1 MQVSKS
7 ANLHHARHIHPFIS
21 LSAGWVLI
29 FKQTAK
35 LSNSSEEWHLSDFI
49 RHLCRHEK
57 SRELALFVHKTKARR
72 LFTAFYRLWTCSAP
86 DLLFRF
92 HFEMASKRLWF
103 MRIVYPNNYQI
114 MINSTMINFDPII
127 YIKIVKIHA
136 TMKGIWS
143 LETLDTK
150 ALLVD
155 PRSKLMQSWSARR
168 TNPLSLPTEVN
179 NWVKTD
185 QTRNRVLYM
194 ASQAP
199 ADYDL
204 ENAYQTLINTYCK
217 SWIANASKRRYQL
230 SCDIRSHGDPDDIH
244 QISSDISRAR
254 TSSIFGWCRV
264 T

>member
-1 MQVSKS
+1 MLWDMMLPDIVMLIIVDPYQHEYPLLVMSDLQMIHALAFRVSSMSPSFQQKLQMLWSCEQPRSHQLIGDMFQYRQSLRRPLFLGVMQILPSIPCLSFKGQGAMQVSKS

-92 HFEMASKRLWF
+92 HFEMASKMLWF

-114 MINSTMINFDPII
+114 RMPWKESEAWKPWTR
-127 YIKIVKIHA
+127 KHC
-136 TMKGIWS
+136 
-143 LETLDTK
+143 
-150 ALLVD
+150 LLTRGQSSCSRGRRVGPTRCPSQ
-155 PRSKLMQSWSARR
+155 PR
-168 TNPLSLPTEVN
+168 
-179 NWVKTD
+179 
-185 QTRNRVLYM
+185 
-194 ASQAP
+194 
-199 ADYDL
+199 
-204 ENAYQTLINTYCK
+204 
-217 SWIANASKRRYQL
+217 
-230 SCDIRSHGDPDDIH
+230 
-244 QISSDISRAR
+244 
-254 TSSIFGWCRV
+254 
-264 T
+264 